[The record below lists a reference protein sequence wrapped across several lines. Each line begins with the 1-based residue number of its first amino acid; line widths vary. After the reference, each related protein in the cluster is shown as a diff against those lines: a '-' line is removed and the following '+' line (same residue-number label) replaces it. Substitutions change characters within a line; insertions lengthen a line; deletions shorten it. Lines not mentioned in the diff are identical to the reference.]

1 MYIIYKMPNIDV
13 LSSLQSIQI
22 WLTKGSHFEMK
33 AAILNMEAAIL
44 NHGSSH
50 FKNEGNNFVS

>member
-1 MYIIYKMPNIDV
+1 
-13 LSSLQSIQI
+13 
-22 WLTKGSHFEMK
+22 MK

-50 FKNEGNNFVS
+50 FKNEGINFVS